1 MSPPAG
7 KSHAPNSRATK
18 SSAGSPLPSLI
29 NLTPRDILLC
39 IRERGLVALVISI
52 LVCTLLGAHLL
63 RQPKVY
69 QTQARLIFD
78 RNERIVD
85 IAQVRDQSVGFGR
98 NDVMFDTYLAQ
109 INSPAVINRVVDNLK
124 PEEKKLVWRPYANP
138 EVEFPS
144 GEDLDN
150 LVRQILRG
158 GTSASRYGTTLFL
171 NIKVSHRDPDA
182 AALLANQ
189 VARQFILY
197 QSDRNTLSN
206 NSAIAFLRSQTQELQ
221 AKAEASERALQKY
234 REQSGMVSLDESQ
247 NIVVDRMKSLSGTV
261 TGSQVARLQIEAR
274 LRQAES
280 ILAGSGDPLE
290 LATTAEFSNLAT
302 VQSQIDQLRTEK
314 ARMGERY
321 GAKHPAMIENQRGQE
336 ALERL
341 RAELVQTAMANL
353 RNQQAKA
360 LSEEQELRNELAA
373 AEKESMRLD
382 QMAIQFNVLKRDA
395 ETNRATYAQL
405 LNRLNETTVTA
416 QLENS
421 NLRIVEEATP
431 SRSPISPDVRKINM
445 MLILM
450 GVGIFLAY
458 PITLELIFN
467 RIRGWSD
474 IENYLKVPLLAELP
488 SFKKIPKTKLSQI
501 LSLSEDESAMEII
514 RSLYS
519 QIKLS
524 SKIDLPKTILV
535 TSTIPGEGKSFV
547 ASNLAESFAS
557 HGVRTLLVDVDFRRP
572 TQHRS
577 FAQDNEAGILRWISD
592 AKTIPPQPE
601 LEAALGILKPSPNLH
616 LLRTGG
622 TTRQSTEIL
631 GNPLFISL
639 FESIRQHYDLIVFD
653 TPPAGVFPDAMI
665 LAERTDELIY
675 VVRYNHVARPS
686 ARRVISQ
693 VSQTGITQLGVVLNL
708 MPSGVASSSYYSGYG
723 HYGSKYYRE
732 AKSSS

>member
-1 MSPPAG
+1 MPPAG
-7 KSHAPNSRATK
+7 KSHAHSSRASK
-18 SSAGSPLPSLI
+18 SSAGSATPALI

-52 LVCTLLGAHLL
+52 LVCTLLGAHML
-63 RQPKVY
+63 RQPKIY

-78 RNERIVD
+78 RNDRIVD
-85 IAQVRDQSVGFGR
+85 IAQVVDQSVGFGR

-109 INSPAVINRVVDNLK
+109 INSPAVINRVVDALK
-124 PEEKKLVWRPYANP
+124 PEEKKQVWRPYANP
-138 EVEFPS
+138 EREFPS
-144 GEDLDN
+144 GTELDN
-150 LVRQILRG
+150 LVRQIVRG
-158 GTSASRYGTTLFL
+158 GTSASRYGGTLFL
-171 NIKVSHRDPDA
+171 NVRVSHRDPESA
-182 AALLANQ
+182 AILANQ

-206 NSAIAFLRSQTQELQ
+206 NSAIAFLQSQTQELQ
-221 AKAEASERALQKY
+221 AKAEASERALQSY
-234 REQSGMVSLDESQ
+234 REKSGMVSLDESQ

-290 LATTAEFSNLAT
+290 LATTAEFSSLAA

-360 LSEEQELRNELAA
+360 LSEEQELRNELTA

-431 SRSPISPDVRKINM
+431 SRTPISPNVRKINM
-445 MLILM
+445 MLVLM

-474 IENYLKVPLLAELP
+474 VENYLKVPLLAELP

-557 HGVRTLLVDVDFRRP
+557 HGLRTLLVDVDFRRP

-577 FAQDNEAGILRWISD
+577 FAQENEAGILRWLSD
-592 AKTIPPQPE
+592 AKTIPQEPNQ
-601 LEAALGILKPSPNLH
+601 EAALGILKPSPNLH

-631 GNPLFISL
+631 GNPLFIKL
-639 FESIRQHYDLIVFD
+639 FESMRQHYDLIVFD

-693 VSQTGITQLGVVLNL
+693 IAQTGITQLGVVLNL
-708 MPSGVASSSYYSGYG
+708 MPSGVASSAYYSGYG
-723 HYGSKYYRE
+723 HYGSKYYQE
-732 AKSSS
+732 ARSSS

>member
-1 MSPPAG
+1 
-7 KSHAPNSRATK
+7 
-18 SSAGSPLPSLI
+18 
-29 NLTPRDILLC
+29 
-39 IRERGLVALVISI
+39 
-52 LVCTLLGAHLL
+52 
-63 RQPKVY
+63 
-69 QTQARLIFD
+69 
-78 RNERIVD
+78 
-85 IAQVRDQSVGFGR
+85 
-98 NDVMFDTYLAQ
+98 MFDTYLAQ